1 MALYVRKQLL
11 EPRQPPVERDS
22 ASIRI
27 FKRAFSSVP
36 NGILTCI
43 VIGFFVT
50 VGIWFIKWGVLTAQW
65 FGDSAAACPDP
76 DGACWPYIIARWKP
90 ILAGQYPYKELWR
103 VYAFMAMLI
112 GLIAWITI
120 DRIPSKG
127 IAITVS
133 LTLFPAFSAVI
144 LLGGVFGLSTV
155 ATNEWGGVLITVV
168 TAVFTMIFSLPL
180 GLILAVG
187 RMSNMPIIKTFC
199 IAFVELMRGTP
210 LLTVLF
216 VAATIFPLV
225 LPEGVHI
232 DLFARALI
240 AFLLFN
246 GAMISEVFRGGL
258 QSIRRGQY
266 EAATTIGLGW
276 LATFVFIILPQA
288 VRVIIPAL
296 VNSMVAIIKETT
308 VLLVIG
314 LFDFMAIIHSGVASQ
329 DWIGGSHILV
339 SGYVFTALCFMLVC
353 SSLSKYSR
361 RFERRAG
368 S

>member
-1 MALYVRKQLL
+1 MALYVCKQLL
-11 EPRQPPVERDS
+11 GPQQPPVERDS

-27 FKRAFSSVP
+27 FKRAFSSIP

-50 VGIWFIKWGVLTAQW
+50 MAIWLIKWGIISAQW
-65 FGDSAAACPDP
+65 VGESAAACSDS

-90 ILAGQYPYKELWR
+90 ILAGQYPYEELWR
-103 VYAFMAMLI
+103 IYTFMAMLI

-133 LTLFPAFSAVI
+133 LTLFPAFSAVM
-144 LLGGVFGLSTV
+144 LLGGVFGLAAV
-155 ATNEWGGVLITVV
+155 PTNDWGGLLITVV
-168 TAVFTMIFSLPL
+168 TAVFTMIFALPL

-216 VAATIFPLV
+216 VAATIFPLI
-225 LPEGVHI
+225 LPEGVQL
-232 DLFARALI
+232 DLFARTLI

-296 VNSMVAIIKETT
+296 VNSMVSIIKETT
-308 VLLVIG
+308 VLLIIG
-314 LFDFMAIIHSGVASQ
+314 LFDFMAVIHFGVTSQ
-329 DWIGGSHILV
+329 DWIGGSHILI

-353 SSLSKYSR
+353 FSLSKYSR
-361 RFERRAG
+361 RFEHRER